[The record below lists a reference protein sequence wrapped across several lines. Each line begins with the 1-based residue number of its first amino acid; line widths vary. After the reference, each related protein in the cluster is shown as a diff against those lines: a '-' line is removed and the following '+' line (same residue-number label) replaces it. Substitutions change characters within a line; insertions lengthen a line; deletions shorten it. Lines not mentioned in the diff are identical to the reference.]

1 MQVWGS
7 RFQEMINGKAKH
19 SLPPGSFPHTH
30 PTPIFLISQP
40 KLKCCYISL
49 EEMALGPYTAGNEL
63 MKKNVAVVNRAK
75 MDSQELGNSK
85 AQKEY
90 FAVFSRP

>member
-1 MQVWGS
+1 MT
-7 RFQEMINGKAKH
+7 NGKAKH
-19 SLPPGSFPHTH
+19 SLPPGSSPHTH

-49 EEMALGPYTAGNEL
+49 EEMALGPYTAGNEF